1 MNIESA
7 NLPSLAASST
17 VAVVESMSQP
27 SADGSAVTDGFSGAL
42 VAQIGLLNTV
52 EAGDSLPLQAP
63 DVTGLQSV
71 VSDLPVTTVDAQDFA
86 ALVGNDLP
94 SAYKINDDVDY
105 KAALAAVTD
114 TLKYITQGT
123 TAGEKAAMVEQNM
136 RNVIAMAVPPVEPG
150 VKAVIAIADPSVKAV
165 IATAVP
171 AESGVKNVVA
181 KAVPADPL
189 MKDVIATAVPTEPN
203 MKAVITAAVPAES
216 SMKDA
221 LAKVV
226 SAESSVKDAVAKAVS
241 AEAGMKDAVAT
252 SVSAESNM
260 KAAVAKAVS
269 AESGVKDA
277 VAKVVPAEQSMK
289 DVIAKAVP
297 AEQSM
302 KDVIAMAVPAEQSM
316 EDVIAMA
323 VPAEQSMKDVI
334 AMVVPVEQSMKNVV
348 AAAIPVKKSPADA
361 PAEAEPYV
369 RNVIMDAP
377 VQIALEL
384 GNDKPDKT
392 QVEGDAQIA
401 VNENNSEVQDLLAA
415 AIMPPPVMQVEPV
428 KTANNLT
435 PAGAI
440 DEGELQSFTKLLA
453 GDTGSNQSAK
463 TPDNV
468 LQSEAVFRQP
478 VQDKQAINLNSFE
491 SLAQTEKTGRV
502 ESQVLSLEGEK
513 TLPRLGADM
522 TQLTRPAFDNK
533 ADVPAMTKPL
543 SHPEWN
549 KDMGDRIVW
558 MSNRAIPSA
567 EIRLN
572 PPNLGPISVRVD
584 VSDDQAT
591 VVFTAQHAAVR
602 ETLEASIPKLREM
615 MSAQQLNL
623 AEVNISQGS
632 VSEQGRSQAQNFA
645 QTADS
650 RGQRRG
656 APAVAVDEI
665 DEVEQEIASGRA
677 TVSKGLLSIYA

>member
-181 KAVPADPL
+181 KAVLADPL

-302 KDVIAMAVPAEQSM
+302 K
-316 EDVIAMA
+316 DVIAMA

>member
-7 NLPSLAASST
+7 NLPSLAAGS
-17 VAVVESMSQP
+17 VVVDSMSPP
-27 SADGSAVTDGFSGAL
+27 SADGSVVAEGFSGAL
-42 VAQIGLLNTV
+42 VAQIGLLSTV
-52 EAGDSLPLQAP
+52 KGGDSLPLQSP
-63 DVTGLQSV
+63 DVTGLQSAV
-71 VSDLPVTTVDAQDFA
+71 ADLPATTVDAQDFA
-86 ALVGNDLP
+86 ALLGNDLP
-94 SAYKINDDVDY
+94 TAYKINDDVDY

-136 RNVIAMAVPPVEPG
+136 RNVTAMAVPSVEPG
-150 VKAVIAIADPSVKAV
+150 VKAVIAMADPSMKAV
-165 IATAVP
+165 IAPAVP
-171 AESGVKNVVA
+171 AESSTKDVVET
-181 KAVPADPL
+181 AVPADPL
-189 MKDVIATAVPTEPN
+189 MKEVIATPVLTGPN
-203 MKAVITAAVPAES
+203 MKAVIAMAVPAES
-216 SMKDA
+216 N
-221 LAKVV
+221 
-226 SAESSVKDAVAKAVS
+226 
-241 AEAGMKDAVAT
+241 MKDAVVT
-252 SVSAESNM
+252 SVSAESNV
-260 KAAVAKAVS
+260 KDAAAKAVS
-269 AESGVKDA
+269 AESGVKGA
-277 VAKVVPAEQSMK
+277 VAKAVSAESNVKDAAAKAVSAESSVKDVVAKAVSAESSVK

-302 KDVIAMAVPAEQSM
+302 KDVIAMTVPAEQSM
-316 EDVIAMA
+316 KDVIAMT

-392 QVEGDAQIA
+392 PVEGDAQIA
-401 VNENNSEVQDLLAA
+401 VNENNSEVQDLLAV
-415 AIMPPPVMQVEPV
+415 AIMPPPVMQVDSI

-435 PAGAI
+435 PAGVI
-440 DEGELQSFTKLLA
+440 DDGASPSFTKLLA

-468 LQSEAVFRQP
+468 LQSEAIFRQP

-502 ESQVLSLEGEK
+502 EPQVLSLEGEK

-522 TQLTRPAFDNK
+522 TQLNRPAFDNK

-645 QTADS
+645 QTADG
-650 RGQRRG
+650 RGQRQG
-656 APAVAVDEI
+656 APAVAIDEI